1 MSAAWKFPLSF
12 SQLSSG
18 PAMIGGDAELT
29 QSVAVLLQT
38 LPGERFLVPGFGF
51 NWRELV
57 FEPANWLSASLFN
70 PDYVRA
76 RINDVLDV
84 YENRVELEEVQVTA
98 APLDGTVTLDLVLR
112 VRASGDLLTL
122 RQQFR

>member
-1 MSAAWKFPLSF
+1 MSDAWKFPLSF
-12 SQLSSG
+12 SGLVPG
-18 PAMIGGDAELT
+18 PAMIEGEDELA
-29 QSVAVLLQT
+29 QSVALLLQT

-57 FEPANWLSASLFN
+57 FEPANGLSASLFN

-84 YENRVELEEVQVTA
+84 HENRVELEEAQIA
-98 APLDGTVTLDLVLR
+98 ADPLDGTVVLDLVLR
-112 VRASGDLLTL
+112 VKASGDLLTL

>member
-1 MSAAWKFPLSF
+1 MPESWKFPLSF
-12 SQLSSG
+12 SRLVSG
-18 PAMIGGDAELT
+18 PAMAGGDAELE

-57 FEPANWLSASLFN
+57 FEPSNGLSASLFN
-70 PDYVRA
+70 PAYVRT

-84 YENRVELEEVQVTA
+84 HENRVELEEVQVTA
-98 APLDGTVTLDLVLR
+98 GAMDGAVTLDLVFR
-112 VRASGDLLTL
+112 IKASGELFTL
-122 RQQFR
+122 RQQFS